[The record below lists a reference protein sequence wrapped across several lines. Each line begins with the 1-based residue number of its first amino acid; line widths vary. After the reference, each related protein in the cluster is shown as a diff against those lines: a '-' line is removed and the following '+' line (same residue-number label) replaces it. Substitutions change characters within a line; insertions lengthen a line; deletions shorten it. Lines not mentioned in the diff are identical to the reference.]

1 MSRVRDNQAGGF
13 ALALV
18 LVVLAISVTLGLAF
32 LASASVKTASSRN
45 LRDAVRADYIA
56 ESGVFHSLELFKTH
70 GLTALDTEKGPYYGD
85 GSTDGYLLSARCTD
99 TANNIYEITSICTV
113 NGVRR
118 TRKAKV
124 KVVSRFKERVESLG
138 PLWYWRLGDAGGLTA
153 VDETGQADGTYLRT
167 EGEQQ
172 GNAGFPGNGNGPPW
186 NGNHPGNGNGPPWN
200 GSRPG
205 NGGDDDDED
214 DDDDDD
220 GRGRGNGRGNAQGRP
235 FQFQSIAGEVFSMP
249 GVGSTPGEVAGA
261 IIADSDGAAQF
272 DGVDDCIDLGEQN
285 LSGDKMTIIAW
296 IDPGDFSSTD
306 GRIISKADGTS
317 PNRHDWMIS
326 YEDVGSRYRLRFRLT
341 AGGSLRELRPATA
354 RLEANTWQ
362 FVAAVY
368 DGGSMKLY
376 QNGELVAE
384 TSQSGTIATSTKS
397 VWIGGNPDDQTV
409 RPWPGKLD
417 EIAVFQKALTKEQVR
432 TIYKARWPDVKV
444 LSWLD

>member
-45 LRDAVRADYIA
+45 LRDAIRADYIA

-70 GLTALDTEKGPYYGD
+70 GLTAFDTDKGPYYGD
-85 GSTDGYLLSARCTD
+85 ASTDGYLLSARCTD

-113 NGVRR
+113 NGVGR

-138 PLWYWRLGDAGGLTA
+138 PLWYWRLGDAGGMTA
-153 VDETGQADGTYLRT
+153 VDETGLADGTYLRT
-167 EGEQQ
+167 EGEEQ

-186 NGNHPGNGNGPPWN
+186 NGNHPGNGNGN
-200 GSRPG
+200 G
-205 NGGDDDDED
+205 NGQGN
-214 DDDDDD
+214 
-220 GRGRGNGRGNAQGRP
+220 GNGNGNGRGNGRGNAQGRP
-235 FQFQSIAGEVFSMP
+235 FQFERLAGSVFPMP

-261 IIADSDGAAQF
+261 IIADSDGAARF

-317 PNRHDWMIS
+317 PNQHDWMIS

-341 AGGSLRELRPATA
+341 AGGRLRELRPSTA

-368 DGGSMKLY
+368 DGSSMKLY
-376 QNGELVAE
+376 QNGERVAHR
-384 TSQSGTIATSTKS
+384 SQSGTIATSTKS

-432 TIYKARWPDVKV
+432 TLYKARWPDVKV